1 MQTTKKLL
9 AVAIIFV
16 LILSLTHGSGNVSYA
31 ETYGPDQNEEKGLIS
46 GIVKENNLSLGY
58 LTLYFEDG
66 SGSNPDLF
74 DQLISTRN
82 FTYSH
87 DYITVKRDSFP
98 SDISQIK
105 PGDKVFLKLDADG
118 YIEELGAKSYY
129 MPVYGIVH
137 YIRFNNLV
145 IKRDNGTFISYNIS
159 SIPVYK
165 NNRPCSANDIMA
177 GDQVRL
183 LVQADADN
191 IDIACIDIEKV
202 TRPIHGIYRGQAEFY
217 NRFSSSLMV
226 SRVQQFINGR
236 WENAPVMGIQS
247 FSYSKDYTV
256 LPLRRYS
263 GTVYFVTR
271 MDYDGKAK
279 IVKSVFSQNQGY
291 EFLLNDNLMNV
302 GLNNNLYLKNTS
314 AQVLYDENSIIVKD
328 GRLVDISAL
337 NTLDPVMLSATKEP
351 FVNYYHTNVLVSE
364 SQKDSGINI
373 YRGRISDIEPQRTIT
388 VESFARLDGVSWEFT
403 NTPKTFDIDL
413 YTSRLVEA
421 NGIGNFRDFGEEY
434 IQQTV
439 YIVEL
444 DNKILLLSTAPYAD
458 QPVAGRVKSIG
469 YEADASAD
477 APGADAGEGDSGDTE
492 AEPLGQALVLTEA
505 SIFSNSD
512 YAWVESDDIEIN
524 IPVNAIIIKDG
535 KVGDFKS
542 IKLGENIK
550 VIRHSQNK
558 DGVIILCQ

>member
-1 MQTTKKLL
+1 
-9 AVAIIFV
+9 
-16 LILSLTHGSGNVSYA
+16 
-31 ETYGPDQNEEKGLIS
+31 
-46 GIVKENNLSLGY
+46 
-58 LTLYFEDG
+58 
-66 SGSNPDLF
+66 
-74 DQLISTRN
+74 
-82 FTYSH
+82 
-87 DYITVKRDSFP
+87 
-98 SDISQIK
+98 
-105 PGDKVFLKLDADG
+105 
-118 YIEELGAKSYY
+118 
-129 MPVYGIVH
+129 
-137 YIRFNNLV
+137 
-145 IKRDNGTFISYNIS
+145 
-159 SIPVYK
+159 
-165 NNRPCSANDIMA
+165 
-177 GDQVRL
+177 
-183 LVQADADN
+183 
-191 IDIACIDIEKV
+191 
-202 TRPIHGIYRGQAEFY
+202 
-217 NRFSSSLMV
+217 
-226 SRVQQFINGR
+226 
-236 WENAPVMGIQS
+236 
-247 FSYSKDYTV
+247 
-256 LPLRRYS
+256 
-263 GTVYFVTR
+263 
-271 MDYDGKAK
+271 
-279 IVKSVFSQNQGY
+279 
-291 EFLLNDNLMNV
+291 
-302 GLNNNLYLKNTS
+302 
-314 AQVLYDENSIIVKD
+314 
-328 GRLVDISAL
+328 
-337 NTLDPVMLSATKEP
+337 
-351 FVNYYHTNVLVSE
+351 
-364 SQKDSGINI
+364 
-373 YRGRISDIEPQRTIT
+373 
-388 VESFARLDGVSWEFT
+388 VSWEFT